1 VVLNY
6 NNKPKEKKGGKGG
19 NATRINSCRG
29 PSCHMMDAEVGTS
42 INLLSLPHRRRREK
56 SYDIYNKLFYMPIID
71 DSWEL

>member
-1 VVLNY
+1 
-6 NNKPKEKKGGKGG
+6 
-19 NATRINSCRG
+19 
-29 PSCHMMDAEVGTS
+29 MMDAEVGTS